1 MSTRGFRSLRRGIL
15 NYESEED
22 YIEEY
27 EPPKKQAS
35 GQPPAFLAKVVFKIR
50 FSKFYFYYFNK
61 FNFNRR
67 LF

>member
-1 MSTRGFRSLRRGIL
+1 MSARGFRSLRRGIL

-50 FSKFYFYYFNK
+50 FSKFHLY
-61 FNFNRR
+61 
-67 LF
+67 